1 MTAERGGAPFLK
13 RIKITSF
20 GAFTDKV
27 VGPFTPHLN
36 VVFGENEAGKST
48 LASFAG
54 GVLFG
59 WEEARGVRNT
69 YKPKNAERAGSL
81 FFAPRPAEGD
91 ADDPDAELVLS
102 RVKNVD
108 GLQGPAELVD
118 DIDRETFQTM
128 FSLTS
133 DELRSLRNT
142 TDVTAKLLTAGSGTG
157 ASPAHALAEV
167 QARLAEYTSK
177 AAGIEHSIV
186 RLAAEQ
192 DELRAQMTAAA
203 EEAERY
209 KGQDK
214 EFHEL
219 APQRAQLLARLDA
232 LNTSIE
238 QLTAQR
244 ATLEKLDS
252 QRETLRRQRDELR
265 EDEAALAAEHRVREQ
280 ISDPALVSLGA
291 ADERALRDR
300 IDALAEEQAKCAH
313 SVDLAKENCSTST
326 AAYEALLET
335 DDAQE
340 ANEKRRSQRSVQV
353 GLSIALPF
361 VFVAA
366 GVPLFMHGREINSL
380 SFTALGIGL
389 VVFALMLAAA
399 ALVMLFRPDK
409 AAEALEARKQ
419 DAQWVMLQDKKK
431 LETCL
436 AAQQQLSARIRA
448 QLDASGLA
456 AAQGSLRSARSLLS
470 EAKDARA
477 EAGLFQQRQQ
487 ALASRLSAVEDNLA
501 DIERQRARLIER
513 AGLHED
519 ATVAG
524 IDAAI
529 DQKTRQRAGLLE
541 TSENLNRRYGEL
553 KQELSQAKRAH
564 SFDEIKLRYQQVR
577 TRQDESAQDYA
588 RLLLARRMLEAA
600 IGAWESKSQPEV
612 YRQASRLLSLM
623 TDGRW
628 VKVAMTPEGRLQ
640 VTDSVKT
647 EREPV
652 HLSLGTCQQLYLA
665 LRIALLMTAEN
676 VGRSVPILA
685 DDILVN
691 FDARRR
697 LGAARALAELSRTR
711 QVILFTCHEEIVE
724 SMRSV
729 DPALNV
735 VEL

>member
-313 SVDLAKENCSTST
+313 SVDLAKENCATST

-501 DIERQRARLIER
+501 DVERQRARLIER

>member
-265 EDEAALAAEHRVREQ
+265 EDEAALAAERRVREQ

-313 SVDLAKENCSTST
+313 SVDLAKENCATST

-501 DIERQRARLIER
+501 DVERQRARLIER